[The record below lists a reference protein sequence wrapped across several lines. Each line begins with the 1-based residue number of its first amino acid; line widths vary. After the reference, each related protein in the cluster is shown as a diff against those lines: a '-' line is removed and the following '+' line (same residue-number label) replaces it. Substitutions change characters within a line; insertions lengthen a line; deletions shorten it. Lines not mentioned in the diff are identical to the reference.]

1 MSSNKN
7 QKEYKIGNKTIKLHN
22 SSNHY
27 QNNSYQNKGNTYID
41 RKKYYQSKNDH
52 SNYNNN
58 EKRHSH
64 HNERDHSNH
73 IYQKRERSHSHNKE
87 KHIHHKHEKNRRYSH
102 SNSQSY
108 SRENSNKNK
117 RYSHSNSLSRSR
129 SRDNSNNN
137 KNYHHY
143 YQRNKYNNNNKQFDD
158 KQKQFK
164 QNNFKNNQFQNNLN
178 YNKLNYNQNFNNNNI
193 NNPNYNFKQFNFN
206 INNPNNQN
214 NQMIYNLSNSLPIN
228 YQSNIYNN
236 NNNNNNNN
244 NQYIQKTK
252 EPSNTFLLSNLGPDI
267 NNEILEDIFREK
279 CLEAETSMPEDIR
292 FIESLNLAYI
302 IFPSISVAMK
312 LFEKLNGKIII
323 NGSPYNLSYTPN
335 TQQINNNR
343 ESITYVTHL
352 IDNNSYTTSM
362 ETTVHED
369 WYCEYCDCKNFSRR
383 VACFKCKRPKTLNCR
398 IAPVI
403 KQKTTIVG
411 ENGKIPPSTSLMVR
425 GDSIKD
431 SNEGEVSLIIFNKK
445 FIYTKKKIYIFI
457 YIY

>member
-1 MSSNKN
+1 
-7 QKEYKIGNKTIKLHN
+7 
-22 SSNHY
+22 
-27 QNNSYQNKGNTYID
+27 
-41 RKKYYQSKNDH
+41 
-52 SNYNNN
+52 
-58 EKRHSH
+58 
-64 HNERDHSNH
+64 
-73 IYQKRERSHSHNKE
+73 
-87 KHIHHKHEKNRRYSH
+87 
-102 SNSQSY
+102 
-108 SRENSNKNK
+108 
-117 RYSHSNSLSRSR
+117 
-129 SRDNSNNN
+129 
-137 KNYHHY
+137 
-143 YQRNKYNNNNKQFDD
+143 
-158 KQKQFK
+158 
-164 QNNFKNNQFQNNLN
+164 
-178 YNKLNYNQNFNNNNI
+178 
-193 NNPNYNFKQFNFN
+193 
-206 INNPNNQN
+206 
-214 NQMIYNLSNSLPIN
+214 
-228 YQSNIYNN
+228 
-236 NNNNNNNN
+236 
-244 NQYIQKTK
+244 
-252 EPSNTFLLSNLGPDI
+252 
-267 NNEILEDIFREK
+267 
-279 CLEAETSMPEDIR
+279 MPEDIR

-431 SNEGEVSLIIFNKK
+431 SNEGEVSLIIFNQKL
-445 FIYTKKKIYIFI
+445 IYKNK
-457 YIY
+457 YIYFHIFVYI

>member
-1 MSSNKN
+1 
-7 QKEYKIGNKTIKLHN
+7 
-22 SSNHY
+22 
-27 QNNSYQNKGNTYID
+27 
-41 RKKYYQSKNDH
+41 
-52 SNYNNN
+52 
-58 EKRHSH
+58 
-64 HNERDHSNH
+64 
-73 IYQKRERSHSHNKE
+73 
-87 KHIHHKHEKNRRYSH
+87 
-102 SNSQSY
+102 
-108 SRENSNKNK
+108 
-117 RYSHSNSLSRSR
+117 
-129 SRDNSNNN
+129 
-137 KNYHHY
+137 
-143 YQRNKYNNNNKQFDD
+143 
-158 KQKQFK
+158 
-164 QNNFKNNQFQNNLN
+164 
-178 YNKLNYNQNFNNNNI
+178 
-193 NNPNYNFKQFNFN
+193 
-206 INNPNNQN
+206 
-214 NQMIYNLSNSLPIN
+214 MIYNLSNTVPNN
-228 YQSNIYNN
+228 YQSNIYNY
-236 NNNNNNNN
+236 N
-244 NQYIQKTK
+244 NQNIQKTK

-312 LFEKLNGKIII
+312 LYEKLNGKIII

-431 SNEGEVSLIIFNKK
+431 SNEGEVSLIIFNQKL
-445 FIYTKKKIYIFI
+445 IYKNK
-457 YIY
+457 YIYFHIYVYI

>member
-1 MSSNKN
+1 MSSNRY
-7 QKEYKIGNKTIKLHN
+7 QKEIKIGNKTVKLHN

-27 QNNSYQNKGNTYID
+27 QNKGNNYNEKKFYQNKSE
-41 RKKYYQSKNDH
+41 YQN
-52 SNYNNN
+52 NNN
-58 EKRHSH
+58 EKRYSH
-64 HNERDHSNH
+64 YNERDHSISKNH
-73 IYQKRERSHSHNKE
+73 IHSKRERSHSHSHKE
-87 KHIHHKHEKNRRYSH
+87 KHVHHKHEKNRRYSH
-102 SNSQSY
+102 SNSPSY
-108 SRENSNKNK
+108 SRENSNKNR
-117 RYSHSNSLSRSR
+117 RYSHSNSRSRSR

-137 KNYHHY
+137 KNYY
-143 YQRNKYNNNNKQFDD
+143 YQRKKYNNNKQIQYDD
-158 KQKQFK
+158 KLKQFK
-164 QNNFKNNQFQNNLN
+164 PNNFFNNQFQNNPN
-178 YNKLNYNQNFNNNNI
+178 FTKGKINQNFNI
-193 NNPNYNFKQFNFN
+193 NNLNQNYNCKSY
-206 INNPNNQN
+206 ILNPNNQN
-214 NQMIYNLSNSLPIN
+214 NQNNQIIYNLSNTIPN
-228 YQSNIYNN
+228 QQPNIYNYNN
-236 NNNNNNNN
+236 NNQN
-244 NQYIQKTK
+244 IQKTK
-252 EPSNTFLLSNLGPDI
+252 EPSNTFILSNLGPDI

-292 FIESLNLAYI
+292 LIESLNLAYI

-312 LFEKLNGKIII
+312 LYEKLNGKIII
-323 NGSPYNLSYTPN
+323 NGSLYNLSYTPN

-431 SNEGEVSLIIFNKK
+431 SNEGEVSLIIFNN
-445 FIYTKKKIYIFI
+445 ILSYEKIYVFS
-457 YIY
+457 YINCLLNI